1 MLCRQSEKAQ
11 KQQHENGNKC
21 TTTSLDSIP
30 ITKNITREHKIKG
43 NL

>member
-30 ITKNITREHKIKG
+30 IPKILPENTK
-43 NL
+43 